1 LTFKYVLLSS
11 MFFFCLFSTSM
22 KNTPKKIK
30 NLKISESTHQVLK
43 TYCEDNGLKIYKYLE
58 KLILENCKKKKDIY
72 GE

>member
-1 LTFKYVLLSS
+1 
-11 MFFFCLFSTSM
+11 M

-72 GE
+72 GEN